1 MSRRILRFN
10 RGNPENILIYN
21 APKPLGT
28 WSMKP
33 VWFLILIRW
42 RLYPCSGVGYGR
54 FLNIPANIKK
64 YAIIPGITCTT
75 QDSIATTN
83 GV

>member
-1 MSRRILRFN
+1 
-10 RGNPENILIYN
+10 
-21 APKPLGT
+21 
-28 WSMKP
+28 MKP